1 MMVPM
6 RSTIGNRIAPA
17 RFLGFLAV
25 FAVAGLGLF
34 ANGVRAGE
42 ALMGGFDAAAFLFLV
57 SLWPLMARSDAR
69 EIARHAAENDANR
82 PMLLVLGS
90 LIALI
95 LLVTVGMELQ
105 DRADAKMAL
114 VLLTLALTWLFGNS
128 LYGLHYAHLFYR
140 KKQAGGLTFPG
151 TAHPDYWDFLY
162 FSFTLGMTFQTS
174 DVSIED
180 AAMRRVVLAQSLV
193 AFIFN
198 IGILAFTISTLSA

>member
-1 MMVPM
+1 MTWGT

-17 RFLGFLAV
+17 RFLGFLV
-25 FAVAGLGLF
+25 IFALAGFGLF
-34 ANGVRAGE
+34 AIGARNGE
-42 ALMGGFDAAAFLFLV
+42 ALMGGFDAAALLFLL
-57 SLWPLMARSDAR
+57 SLWPLMAHSDAHQ
-69 EIARHAAENDANR
+69 IARHAAANDANR
-82 PMLLVLGS
+82 PMLLMLGS

-105 DRADAKMAL
+105 DRSAAKMWL

-140 KKQAGGLTFPG
+140 KTKAGGLTFPG
-151 TAHPDYWDFLY
+151 TSHPDYWDFLY

-193 AFIFN
+193 AFVFN
-198 IGILAFTISTLSA
+198 IGILAFTISTLSS